1 MSVAVRLF
9 AGAAEAA
16 GVEETTASATTE
28 DALRTELALRF
39 GEGFGPVLAK
49 CSLMA
54 DGELLE
60 PGEAL
65 PPGATVDVLPPFA
78 GG

>member
-1 MSVAVRLF
+1 MSHVVRLF

-16 GVEETTASATTE
+16 GVAETSASATTE
-28 DALRTELALRF
+28 DALRSELALRF

-54 DGELLE
+54 DGTLLE
-60 PGEAL
+60 PGEAI
-65 PPGATVDVLPPFA
+65 PDGATVDVLPPFA